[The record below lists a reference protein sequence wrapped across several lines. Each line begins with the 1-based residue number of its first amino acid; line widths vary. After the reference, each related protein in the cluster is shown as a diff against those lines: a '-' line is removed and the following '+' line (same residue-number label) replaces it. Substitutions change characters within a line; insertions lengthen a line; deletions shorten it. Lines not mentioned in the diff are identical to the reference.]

1 MLVPRPQQEDGLEEG
16 DEDDQLLLEGG
27 CAADADVDSEAVD
40 EVTLEA
46 AMNAAL
52 TTEEL
57 TRLQQVRVKTRCV
70 ISRS

>member
-1 MLVPRPQQEDGLEEG
+1 MLIPRPRQEDGLDEG

-27 CAADADVDSEAVD
+27 SAVDADVDSEAAD
-40 EVTLEA
+40 EGTLEA

-57 TRLQQVRVKTRCV
+57 TRLQQA
-70 ISRS
+70 SEDS